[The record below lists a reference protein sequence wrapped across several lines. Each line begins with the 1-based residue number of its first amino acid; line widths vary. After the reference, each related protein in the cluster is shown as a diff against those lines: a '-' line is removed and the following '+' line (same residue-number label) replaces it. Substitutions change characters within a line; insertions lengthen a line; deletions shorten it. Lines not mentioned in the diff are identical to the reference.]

1 MSQTVSFVAR
11 DELAEWL
18 KSRADEQMK
27 SVSAVCQ
34 DIVAAEYR
42 RQQAGKEE
50 STPAESEPDGD
61 ALDRHPDAW
70 YRPDSDK
77 GYQYAVRHPD
87 GDGREYYKTRDG
99 AASRIRKW
107 WEGERGADGRQ

>member
-50 STPAESEPDGD
+50 STPTESEPDGD

-70 YRPDSDK
+70 YRPSGKHD
-77 GYQYAVRHPD
+77 YAVRDPSD
-87 GDGREYYKTRDG
+87 SGNTQYYKTRDG
-99 AASRIRKW
+99 AASRIRRW
-107 WEGERGADGRQ
+107 YEGEEGADGRR